1 MYALTST
8 AGLNTTAP
16 TVEQAA
22 TILGQHLHDLAPDGP
37 IHWTITAHWGG
48 VPHTGH
54 LRLNGL
60 PDDGFIADAIAEV
73 TEDLRAGQSAHRHVI
88 AGQP

>member
-1 MYALTST
+1 MYALSST

-16 TVEQAA
+16 TIEQAA

-37 IHWTITAHWGG
+37 IHWTITAPWGG

-60 PDDGFIADAIAEV
+60 PDDGFFIADAIAEV
-73 TEDLRAGQSAHRHVI
+73 TEDLRAGQARRHI
-88 AGQP
+88 AAAG

>member
-1 MYALTST
+1 MYSLTST

-16 TVEQAA
+16 TIEQVA

-37 IHWTITAHWGG
+37 IHWTITAPWGG

-60 PDDGFIADAIAEV
+60 PDDGFIADAIVEV
-73 TEDLRAGQSAHRHVI
+73 TGDLRASQARRHI
-88 AGQP
+88 AAAG

>member
-8 AGLNTTAP
+8 AGLHTNAP
-16 TVEQAA
+16 TIEQVA
-22 TILGQHLHDLAPDGP
+22 TILGQHLHDLAPDGQ
-37 IHWTITAHWGG
+37 IHWTIAAPWGG

-60 PDDGFIADAIAEV
+60 PDDGFITDAIAEV
-73 TEDLRAGQSAHRHVI
+73 TEDLRASQARRHI
-88 AGQP
+88 AAAG